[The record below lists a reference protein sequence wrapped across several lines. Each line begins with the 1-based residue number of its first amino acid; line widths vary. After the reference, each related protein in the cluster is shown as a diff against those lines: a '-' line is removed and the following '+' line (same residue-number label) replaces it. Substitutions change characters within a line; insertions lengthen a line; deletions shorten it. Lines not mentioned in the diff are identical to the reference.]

1 MSWDV
6 DSRCGIMEKVYAR
19 ALFLELTRKR
29 TERENAGRIPHRFP
43 GSLRWGYTAD
53 LVVED
58 RVIVELKCVDAFTN
72 QHLAQ

>member
-1 MSWDV
+1 MCWV
-6 DSRCGIMEKVYAR
+6 VNSRCGIMEKVYAR
-19 ALFLELTRKR
+19 ALFLELTRKGLNAR
-29 TERENAGRIPHRFP
+29 TQVVFP
-43 GSLRWGYTAD
+43 IDFRGHCVGGYTAD